1 MSIFVHRKIGHFA
14 CQESE
19 EGLDLGGHDLGLGDQ
34 VVDVASEVV
43 TDEPQ
48 EEEGEVV
55 ITIGDEA
62 APVEE
67 ETAAAPEWVKEL
79 RKNHRE
85 AQRTIRE
92 LQDKLKSTTSSEP
105 AQIVLGPKPDIDS
118 CGFDGERL
126 VNELDAWHERKRLIE
141 EQQAKANAAVEEANK
156 AWQSKLDN
164 YNQAKASLR
173 VRDFAEAE
181 DVVREA
187 LSPLQQSAIVK
198 LSKRPELV
206 IYALGSRP
214 GKAKELAAIK
224 DPAEYIYALAQLEKD
239 LKVSNGRTPPPP
251 PERTPA
257 RGNASISSTVDSTLE
272 RLRAEAEKT
281 GDLSKVME
289 YKRNKRA

>member
-1 MSIFVHRKIGHFA
+1 MTL
-14 CQESE
+14 E
-19 EGLDLGGHDLGLGDQ
+19 EQGLGA
-34 VVDVASEVV
+34 VDDVIEQEVEALDDVV

-67 ETAAAPEWVKEL
+67 ETAAAPEWVKDL
-79 RKNHRE
+79 RKSHRE

-92 LQDKLKSTTSSEP
+92 LQDRLKSSAGSETE
-105 AQIVLGPKPDIDS
+105 AVQLGKKPSLES
-118 CGFDGERL
+118 CEYDADKYET
-126 VNELDAWHERKRLIE
+126 ELASWYDRKRLAD
-141 EQQAKANAAVEEANK
+141 EQEAKANAAVEEANK

-164 YNQAKASLR
+164 YNQAKASLK

-214 GKAKELAAIK
+214 EKAKELAAIK

>member
-1 MSIFVHRKIGHFA
+1 MSL
-14 CQESE
+14 E
-19 EGLDLGGHDLGLGDQ
+19 EQGLGA
-34 VVDVASEVV
+34 VDDVIEQEVEVLDEVV

-67 ETAAAPEWVKEL
+67 ETAAAPEWVKDL
-79 RKNHRE
+79 RKSHRE

-92 LQDKLKSTTSSEP
+92 LQDMLKSSAGSETE
-105 AQIVLGPKPDIDS
+105 AVQLGKKPSLES
-118 CGFDGERL
+118 CEYDADKYET
-126 VNELDAWHERKRLIE
+126 ELASWYDRKRLAD
-141 EQQAKANAAVEEANK
+141 EQEAKANAAVEEANK

-164 YNQAKASLR
+164 YNQAKASLK

-214 GKAKELAAIK
+214 EKAKEIAAIK

>member
-1 MSIFVHRKIGHFA
+1 MSL
-14 CQESE
+14 E
-19 EGLDLGGHDLGLGDQ
+19 EQGLGAAD
-34 VVDVASEVV
+34 DVIEQEEELLDEAV

-67 ETAAAPEWVKEL
+67 ETAAAPEWVKDL
-79 RKNHRE
+79 RKSHRE

-92 LQDKLKSTTSSEP
+92 LQDKLKSSTGSEP
-105 AQIVLGPKPDIDS
+105 DAVQLGKKPSLES
-118 CGFDGERL
+118 CEYDADKYEA
-126 VNELDAWHERKRLIE
+126 ELASWYDRKRLAD
-141 EQQAKANAAVEEANK
+141 EQEAKANAAVEEANK

-164 YNQAKASLR
+164 YNQAKASLK

-214 GKAKELAAIK
+214 EKAKELAAIK

-257 RGNASISSTVDSTLE
+257 RGNASTSSTVDSTLE

>member
-1 MSIFVHRKIGHFA
+1 MSLED
-14 CQESE
+14 Q
-19 EGLDLGGHDLGLGDQ
+19 GLGAAD
-34 VVDVASEVV
+34 DVIEQEEEVLDEVV

-62 APVEE
+62 APAEE

-92 LQDKLKSTTSSEP
+92 LQDKLKSSAGSEP
-105 AQIVLGPKPDIDS
+105 ETVQLGKKPSLES
-118 CGFDGERL
+118 CEYDADKYET
-126 VNELDAWHERKRLIE
+126 ELASWYDRKRLAD
-141 EQQAKANAAVEEANK
+141 EQEAKANAAVEEANK
-156 AWQSKLDN
+156 AWQSKLDS
-164 YNQAKASLR
+164 YNQAKASLK

-198 LSKRPELV
+198 LAKRPELV

-214 GKAKELAAIK
+214 EKAKELAAIK